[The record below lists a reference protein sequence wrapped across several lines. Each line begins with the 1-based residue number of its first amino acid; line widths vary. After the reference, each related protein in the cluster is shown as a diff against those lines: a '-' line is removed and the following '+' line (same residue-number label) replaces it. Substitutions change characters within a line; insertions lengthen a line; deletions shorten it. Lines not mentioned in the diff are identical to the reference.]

1 MESVQEIIYLKKD
14 SSYVIS
20 LDEYESIGTHWKT
33 LYVNNNNN
41 NVTYFV
47 RFGVKHTPKGVKIFI
62 GNKSIITNI
71 YIRQASDLIM
81 WEYCCIGFI
90 DYMLKSQSFLDC
102 TNISFL
108 LKNMK
113 KV

>member
-14 SSYVIS
+14 ASYVIN
-20 LDEYESIGTHWKT
+20 LDEYESIGTHWKN

-41 NVTYFV
+41 NVTYFD

-81 WEYCCIGFI
+81 WEYFCIGFI